1 MEGIV
6 SKSQSKNCR
15 SVHISLI
22 INKTKQYANILNEIM
37 IEFPFHYWFI
47 KKYGI
52 IFNADQIKP
61 WQKFINWFL
70 WKSMNNL
77 EWDQSFFL
85 AFIEMSLI
93 RRGSIERLST
103 IFSTDEALLEN
114 LSIDGLEYITKFNL
128 PSA

>member
-1 MEGIV
+1 
-6 SKSQSKNCR
+6 
-15 SVHISLI
+15 
-22 INKTKQYANILNEIM
+22 
-37 IEFPFHYWFI
+37 
-47 KKYGI
+47 
-52 IFNADQIKP
+52 
-61 WQKFINWFL
+61 
-70 WKSMNNL
+70 MNNL

-85 AFIEMSLI
+85 AFIEISLI